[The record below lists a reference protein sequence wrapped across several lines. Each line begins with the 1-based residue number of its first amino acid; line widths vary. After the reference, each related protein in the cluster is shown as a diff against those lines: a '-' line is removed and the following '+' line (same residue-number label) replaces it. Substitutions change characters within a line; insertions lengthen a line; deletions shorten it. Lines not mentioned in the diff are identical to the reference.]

1 MNSILVHVFKV
12 LTFLL
17 SSRKSITAEFDE
29 KQYLFLKRLCQVL
42 VALGE
47 VQLFYL
53 WVRKGKV
60 CIFFFASTLIKVHVV
75 NILVSCRTLRSCLK

>member
-1 MNSILVHVFKV
+1 MDGFKV
-12 LTFLL
+12 LSFPL

-42 VALGE
+42 VTLGE

-53 WVRKGKV
+53 WVRREKCCK
-60 CIFFFASTLIKVHVV
+60 FFLPQY
-75 NILVSCRTLRSCLK
+75 

>member
-1 MNSILVHVFKV
+1 MVFKGQFATPGYGGCNHEDWYETVSCKLKQNEDVFKV
-12 LTFLL
+12 LSFLL

-47 VQLFYL
+47 VQLYYL
-53 WVRKGKV
+53 WVRREKV
-60 CIFFFASTLIKVHVV
+60 C
-75 NILVSCRTLRSCLK
+75 